1 MRRLG
6 CVIVD
11 HDVGILGVDIDFG
24 ISGIGSGA
32 GRFGGCVAEF
42 CNCFGMKQRICSDV
56 AVFKQMI
63 SMVYF

>member
-24 ISGIGSGA
+24 IRGIGSGA
-32 GRFGGCVAEF
+32 GRFGGRIDYLLAIVA
-42 CNCFGMKQRICSDV
+42 GV
-56 AVFKQMI
+56 AG
-63 SMVYF
+63 